1 MYKVHV
7 IYLNDTYFF
16 QKTREIKTG
25 TNPFFLFSWIQN
37 LNKLRNIVTSLKTQ
51 ICKVRAEHKTIF
63 FVGVI
68 ILKIFL
74 SYFSHFL
81 VVDFFQE
88 MRGFLTLLYNLMSVC
103 TIILLTIRYKFSKI
117 RIRRICLKNLELFQL
132 VIMIFI
138 LVTLKC
144 DSGMVARGEIRC
156 WSLLKG

>member
-7 IYLNDTYFF
+7 IYFNDTYFF
-16 QKTREIKTG
+16 QKTIEIKTG
-25 TNPFFLFSWIQN
+25 TNPFFLFSRIQN

-88 MRGFLTLLYNLMSVC
+88 MRGFLTLLYTLISVC
-103 TIILLTIRYKFSKI
+103 TFSSSLYIFEGTDKEN
-117 RIRRICLKNLELFQL
+117 LFKNLELFQL
-132 VIMIFI
+132 VTIPLIR
-138 LVTLKC
+138 VTLKC
-144 DSGMVARGEIRC
+144 DSGKMAGGEIK
-156 WSLLKG
+156 S

>member
-1 MYKVHV
+1 MYKFHV

-88 MRGFLTLLYNLMSVC
+88 MRGFFNPFIHPNISMH
-103 TIILLTIRYKFSKI
+103 ILLTIRYKFSKI